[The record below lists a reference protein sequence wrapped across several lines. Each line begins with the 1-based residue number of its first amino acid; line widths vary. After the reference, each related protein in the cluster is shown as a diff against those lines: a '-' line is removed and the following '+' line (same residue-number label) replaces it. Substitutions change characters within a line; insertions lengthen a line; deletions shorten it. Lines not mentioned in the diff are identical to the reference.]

1 MLSLFISS
9 IIFFKTS
16 LRFTNLFGAFFS
28 TIGLIIFCS
37 ISTINSVKVEHY
49 VLLFMCVF
57 LYFIF
62 LSYKNLGDKSKNAF
76 LAGFAISLATLIRP
90 NLGLVALAGGA
101 IFLLLLI
108 FLVLD
113 NLYSSPHLIL
123 ELL

>member
-1 MLSLFISS
+1 
-9 IIFFKTS
+9 
-16 LRFTNLFGAFFS
+16 
-28 TIGLIIFCS
+28 
-37 ISTINSVKVEHY
+37 
-49 VLLFMCVF
+49 MCVF